1 MSVVLR
7 PPDLATRTPVAPVAQ
22 VPSVAPVR
30 PVAGVRPLT
39 PSATTIRCGKCG
51 GSRPVGHA
59 HCYSCGAKL
68 TGRAERSGRRLPALR
83 WHSVQAGWRALGR
96 VLPKRV
102 PATNSGQPVLHART
116 FGDRVARWY
125 VTLSAVGAM
134 AWLVW
139 GGASVVPA
147 SAAGG
152 LTTPSEACAWID
164 AQRVQ
169 LTGEATRLVE
179 AQRGGIAQRL
189 GDLAVAVGSSSA
201 PR

>member
-1 MSVVLR
+1 M
-7 PPDLATRTPVAPVAQ
+7 
-22 VPSVAPVR
+22 
-30 PVAGVRPLT
+30 
-39 PSATTIRCGKCG
+39 
-51 GSRPVGHA
+51 
-59 HCYSCGAKL
+59 
-68 TGRAERSGRRLPALR
+68 
-83 WHSVQAGWRALGR
+83 QAGWRALGR
-96 VLPKRV
+96 VLPKRT
-102 PATNSGQPVLHART
+102 PAANSGQPVLHVRT

-125 VTLSAVGAM
+125 VMLSAVGAM

-139 GGASVVPA
+139 GSPSVLPA

-152 LTTPSEACAWID
+152 LATPSEACAWID